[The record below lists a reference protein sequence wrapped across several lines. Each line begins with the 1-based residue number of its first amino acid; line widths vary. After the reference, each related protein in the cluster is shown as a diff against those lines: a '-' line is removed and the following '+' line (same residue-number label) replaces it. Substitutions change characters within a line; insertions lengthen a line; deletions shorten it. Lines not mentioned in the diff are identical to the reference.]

1 MAVVTFSLF
10 GFSSLRQR
18 LWAFSQ
24 MGLAKPSLRKTPD
37 LGFFKLMGTG
47 SGAGFS
53 TRPNFGVYSLLAEW
67 PSLEIARER
76 IRSARSLSGY
86 RKTADRTATVY
97 LEPVSSRGQWD
108 GHHFDTGPEAPE
120 QCMPLVAMTRASI
133 RPSKLIRFWSRVPAI
148 SDAVEREPSRRFMIG
163 TGEIPWLHQVT
174 FSLWNS
180 VDEMERFA
188 RTSPT
193 HGEAVRQA
201 YHDNWFSEY
210 CFTRFNLLA
219 MDGHWEGLTNVTERA
234 ETSVND
240 PLDSRAIAA
249 RLAAAR

>member
-1 MAVVTFSLF
+1 VTVVTFSLF
-10 GFSSLRQR
+10 GFTSLRQR

-47 SGAGFS
+47 SAAGFS
-53 TRPNFGVYSLLAEW
+53 TRPNFGVYTLLAQW

-76 IRSARSLSGY
+76 IGSAKSLSGY

-97 LEPVSSRGQWD
+97 LEPVSTRGQWD
-108 GHHFDTGPEAPE
+108 GHQFEIAQEAPE
-120 QCMPLVAMTRASI
+120 QRLPLVAMTRASI
-133 RPSKLIRFWSRVPAI
+133 RLSKLIRFWREVPAI
-148 SDAVEREPSRRFMIG
+148 SDAVEREPNRRFMIG

-174 FSLWNS
+174 FSLWSS
-180 VDEMERFA
+180 VEEMERFA

-193 HGEAVRQA
+193 HGEAVRRA
-201 YHDNWFSEY
+201 YQDNWFSEY

-219 MDGHWEGLTNVTERA
+219 IDGRWEGLTDMTERV
-234 ETSVND
+234 ETPVND
-240 PLDSRAIAA
+240 PQDSRAHAA